1 MLKGESMRKQLYLLA
16 GLGLLMLAGCAT
28 TAPVVKSPDEYLKE
42 GDSLSERGFYED
54 AVAQWRKV
62 KEAYP
67 SPEIAA
73 QIELKIADAQFRNES
88 YIEAAASYEDFR
100 KLHPTH
106 EKAPYALYRLAL
118 CHYKQ
123 IAGIDTDQTP
133 VKNAVVYFELFLKQY
148 PGSDLARDAQEK
160 LDDCRQKQV
169 AYEVYVGRFYLRTDK
184 YQAAITRLENA
195 LNNFPDA
202 PLHDETLYY
211 LGTAYIKSGD
221 KARGR
226 ETFNRLFKQYQF
238 SKYVEKAKKVMES
251 DY

>member
-1 MLKGESMRKQLYLLA
+1 MRKQSCLFLA
-16 GLGLLMLAGCAT
+16 LSLAILAGCAT
-28 TAPVVKSPDEYLKE
+28 TAPMAKSPDEYLKE

-54 AVAQWRKV
+54 AVSQWRKV
-62 KEAYP
+62 KESYP

-73 QIELKIADAQFRNES
+73 QVELKIADAQFRNES

-106 EKAPYALYRLAL
+106 EKAPYTLYRLAL

-123 IAGIDTDQTP
+123 ITGIDTDQTP
-133 VKNAVVYFELFLKQY
+133 VKNAVTYFDAFLKQY
-148 PGSDLARDAQEK
+148 PTSDLAKDAQEK

-169 AYEVYVGRFYLRTDK
+169 TYEVYVGRFYLRTDK
-184 YQAAITRLENA
+184 YEAAITRLENA

-226 ETFNRLFKQYQF
+226 DTFNRLFKQYQF